1 MASLS
6 ITASAPFRAACQAQG
21 RPGISGIAAAPPH
34 AAARPASCR
43 MPGRQSGA
51 RHPRPPSHTRAPN
64 VSCAGLGDSGVDP
77 ARPVQRVPP
86 PPTTLEFWMPKD
98 MISRSLLL
106 FYPRGQVDGPHGS
119 FYLGGRGLEVA
130 QLAAQVGK
138 EVYLDMNGWHI
149 YLKDMRFN
157 KDLAGAIHSLLVTD
171 GYDRDLVP
179 GLLKKVPISLGAGKV
194 KLSLYDCMPNA
205 CVDDMCKIVEDFADD
220 M

>member
-64 VSCAGLGDSGVDP
+64 VSCAGLGDS
-77 ARPVQRVPP
+77 A
-86 PPTTLEFWMPKD
+86 
-98 MISRSLLL
+98 
-106 FYPRGQVDGPHGS
+106 VDGWMDLTALFTSGAGDS
-119 FYLGGRGLEVA
+119 SEVA